1 MAMAMANT
9 NACDTVNTNTPIQT
23 LTNLWGDN
31 EVAQVKATVLLVSK
45 LHFNNNITQEKVI
58 SLLRHHGY
66 IRIEFESWRDFVLSD
81 DNFAI
86 LDYHKQGFSGYKDAY
101 KNAMVNS
108 QITNDGVFPILIVE
122 RLYLYINVTPTNIG
136 EADYV
141 EEATR
146 QIVNDIH

>member
-1 MAMAMANT
+1 MAMANT
-9 NACDTVNTNTPIQT
+9 NASDTVNTNTPIQT

-31 EVAQVKATVLLVSK
+31 GVAQVKATVLLVPK

-66 IRIEFESWRDFVLSD
+66 IRIEFESWRDFALSD

-86 LDYHKQGFSGYKDAY
+86 LDYHQQGFSGYKDAY
-101 KNAMVNS
+101 KNGMVNS

-122 RLYLYINVTPTNIG
+122 RLYINVIPTNIG

>member
-1 MAMAMANT
+1 MAN
-9 NACDTVNTNTPIQT
+9 ASDHTVNTSTPIQT

-31 EVAQVKATVLLVSK
+31 GVAQVKATVLLVPK

-86 LDYHKQGFSGYKDAY
+86 LDYHQEGFSGYKDAY

-108 QITNDGVFPILIVE
+108 QIINDGVFPILIVE
-122 RLYLYINVTPTNIG
+122 RLYINVIPTNIG
-136 EADYV
+136 EAVYV